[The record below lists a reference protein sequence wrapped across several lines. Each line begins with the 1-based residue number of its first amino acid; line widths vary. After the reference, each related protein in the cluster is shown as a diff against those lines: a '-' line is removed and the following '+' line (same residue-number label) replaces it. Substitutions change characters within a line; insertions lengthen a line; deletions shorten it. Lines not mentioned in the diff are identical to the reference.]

1 MSREYMDEQDRAYVQ
16 ATKRHFR
23 QWMERNGWS
32 PDDLANIT
40 KVPATTIRR
49 WVSPLNDQ
57 FMPLGAA
64 HHICRRLGI
73 DIQAI
78 LLPQGSTTT
87 ARATRIFLQLPPK
100 TRRHDGRTLASDGQ
114 GSRRGSGHRHQL
126 GPQNN
131 SRFIFKRGE
140 VRQLYQCPLRQYR
153 PHLGQKWISL

>member
-1 MSREYMDEQDRAYVQ
+1 M
-16 ATKRHFR
+16 
-23 QWMERNGWS
+23 
-32 PDDLANIT
+32 ANIT

-100 TRRHDGRTLASDGQ
+100 HADMMVEQWLQIARA
-114 GSRRGSGHRHQL
+114 L
-126 GPQNN
+126 GVDLDIDT
-131 SRFIFKRGE
+131 S
-140 VRQLYQCPLRQYR
+140 
-153 PHLGQKWISL
+153 

>member
-32 PDDLANIT
+32 ADDLATIT

-78 LLPQGSTTT
+78 LLPRG
-87 ARATRIFLQLPPK
+87 APPPP
-100 TRRHDGRTLASDGQ
+100 GRPGFFYS
-114 GSRRGSGHRHQL
+114 S
-126 GPQNN
+126 PQNT
-131 SRFIFKRGE
+131 
-140 VRQLYQCPLRQYR
+140 PT
-153 PHLGQKWISL
+153 

>member
-49 WVSPLNDQ
+49 WLSPLNDQ

-100 TRRHDGRTLASDGQ
+100 HADMMVEQWLQIARTLGVDLDIDTS
-114 GSRRGSGHRHQL
+114 
-126 GPQNN
+126 
-131 SRFIFKRGE
+131 
-140 VRQLYQCPLRQYR
+140 
-153 PHLGQKWISL
+153 